1 MVFILSGLCGDSP
14 DHGGDQCLQYW
25 SAVTFK
31 ISLPHATALLL
42 QTSGF
47 KPRNFFPI
55 LWPSCGRSTNLIGSQ
70 YGHPPN
76 LLDYALNWE
85 FVELILF
92 PALSSLLLVRL
103 FSSSFHICLPSPQL
117 LFPALLYLFRLE
129 LLQACTSS
137 CLLLL
142 LWLWPVQ
149 SPDSRFPLGIK
160 NDCKFRWLLDSFSS
174 CASVTNDVLTSTM

>member
-1 MVFILSGLCGDSP
+1 MVI
-14 DHGGDQCLQYW
+14 
-25 SAVTFK
+25 
-31 ISLPHATALLL
+31 L
-42 QTSGF
+42 QTMGVISVCNSGQRWHLKYPSPMQWHYYF
-47 KPRNFFPI
+47 KQAVLNPEIFFPI